1 MIKKDFPPSWAVCQ
15 VSEAG
20 VAISG
25 QQKTPAASHASEQ
38 YPYLRVANVFD
49 DECDFSD
56 LATMY
61 FPVEARERLRLREGD
76 VLLCEGQSRE
86 LVGRCALY
94 RGEVEELYFQNSI
107 IRFRPHKEILPEYA
121 LLVFRAYQ
129 KEGVFSQIAKSTTN
143 IAHLGLNRFKSL
155 PFPVPP
161 RTVQESLADTARAF
175 QERVDTA
182 RHVLNESIPEIESL
196 ARKVRDQVMIGDSV
210 PEAHAVSAGT
220 AFPWKT
226 AAESVAVDAPI
237 VYGILQPGPDIDDGT
252 GIPYVQQQ
260 DLQNGEIVE
269 GKLRNTSLEVHDK
282 FSRSAI
288 ASGDVLLGIIRNTRV
303 AVVPPELDGGNINRG
318 IARLRPREDLESEYL
333 AHWLSSE
340 WVQRWLSERMRGID
354 MPGLNLRDVRLLPVP
369 VPKLAE
375 QRKKVHLINQVVNKV
390 RETRATLVES
400 QRELVETEVRTL
412 PALAYGH
419 LAREVSQGLGFTENS
434 MEAVGLVKRLR
445 ERQVPLKRT
454 VKRRAPSKRNPKE
467 MSPQSGELN
476 ADNLLQVLQESGG
489 RISPEDLYRS
499 MSLEDSAVD
508 DFYAL
513 LRDMR
518 REGRIG
524 IDRPDEEFVFV
535 TAGGEL

>member
-1 MIKKDFPPSWAVCQ
+1 M
-15 VSEAG
+15 
-20 VAISG
+20 
-25 QQKTPAASHASEQ
+25 EQ

-61 FPVEARERLRLREGD
+61 FSVEARERLRLREGD

-129 KEGVFSQIAKSTTN
+129 KEGVFSRIAKSTTN
-143 IAHLGLNRFKSL
+143 IAHLGLNRFKAL

-161 RTVQESLADTARAF
+161 RTVQESLADVARAF

-182 RHVLNESIPEIESL
+182 RHVLTESIPEIESL
-196 ARKVRDQVMIGDSV
+196 ARKVRDQVLIGDGV
-210 PEAHAVSAGT
+210 PEERAISAGV

-252 GIPYVQQQ
+252 GIPYIQQQ
-260 DLQNGEIVE
+260 DIQNEQITE
-269 GKLRNTSLEVHDK
+269 EKLRNTSLEVHDK

-369 VPKLAE
+369 VPELGE
-375 QRKKVHLINQVVNKV
+375 QRRKVHLINQVVDKV
-390 RETRATLVES
+390 HETRATLLES
-400 QRELVETEVRTL
+400 QRELAETEVRTL
-412 PALAYGH
+412 PELAYGH
-419 LAREVSQGLGFTENS
+419 LAREVSQGLGTENS
-434 MEAVGLVKRLR
+434 MEGVGLVTRLR
-445 ERQVPLKRT
+445 ERQVPLKRN

-476 ADNLLQVLQESGG
+476 ADHLLQVVQASGG
-489 RISPEDLYRS
+489 RISPEELYRS
-499 MSLEDSAVD
+499 MSLEDNAVD

-513 LRDMR
+513 LREMR

-535 TAGGEL
+535 TAGGEV